1 MTEPTPAQATDQPTD
16 QPTDHR
22 YDPPPSGAELVDER
36 PPPAT
41 EAERQAQATVR
52 SVSRLEESS

>member
-1 MTEPTPAQATDQPTD
+1 MTEPTPAP
-16 QPTDHR
+16 PTDHR
-22 YDPPPSGAELVDER
+22 QDPPPSGAELVAER

-41 EAERQAQATVR
+41 EAERQARATVR